1 MPLRDRRDVRE
12 TPRRNGF
19 YESALTEAERMR
31 LPEAREVENIDEE
44 IAMLRVKLYTAVEK
58 YPAQLG
64 LLAKGV
70 GMLLRMA
77 ALRYRM
83 SDEAKEDLEASIE
96 GVLNGVGR
104 AMGLGEFGGAAE
116 K

>member
-1 MPLRDRRDVRE
+1 MPRRDKRDGKE
-12 TPRRNGF
+12 TRRRKGF
-19 YESALTEAERMR
+19 YEAALTEAERMR
-31 LPEAREVENIDEE
+31 LPKAREVEGLDEE
-44 IAMLRVKLYTAVEK
+44 IAMLRVRLYTALEARPV
-58 YPAQLG
+58 QLK
-64 LLAKGV
+64 LLTQGI

-96 GVLNGVGR
+96 GVLNSVGR
-104 AMGLGEFGGAAE
+104 SLGLGEFGGAAE